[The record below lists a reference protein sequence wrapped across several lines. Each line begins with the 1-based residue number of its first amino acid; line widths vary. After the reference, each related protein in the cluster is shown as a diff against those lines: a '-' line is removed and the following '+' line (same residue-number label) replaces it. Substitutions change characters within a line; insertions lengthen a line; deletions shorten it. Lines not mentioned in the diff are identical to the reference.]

1 MKAKFIVNPSLKPG
15 NAGLETIKTDMLML
29 TKLGGLGLGP
39 GPKAVDKLLEGKL
52 SRRIQQR
59 RFKGELGEHLTLQL
73 GEENAARN
81 VLLVGLGSAA
91 DLDYCGMQQVIKVAI
106 TRAISMGCTRIS
118 LDMPKNR
125 ITAARMNL
133 VGTAKTLK
141 DCVEDALAEVA
152 ADKDGVLEF
161 ELICSPQAAPHLKR
175 GLAIQR
181 RAEKKVEC
189 STHQSKGSELKGAS
203 GRKK

>member
-15 NAGLETIKTDMLML
+15 IGGLETIKTDMLML

-52 SRRIQQR
+52 SRRMQQR

-73 GEENAARN
+73 GEDNAARN
-81 VLLVGLGSAA
+81 VLLVGLGSPA

-106 TRAISMGCTRIS
+106 TRALSMGCTRIS

-152 ADKDGVLEF
+152 ADKEGVLEF

-181 RAEKKVEC
+181 RTEKKAC
-189 STHQSKGSELKGAS
+189 NTHQPNKDGDLKGAS